1 LHSNPQ
7 EVALVPARVLL
18 PKVFS
23 AKRRRVQNQHVFS
36 ERNNRRPDAAK
47 ATTLVVNR
55 NQPDNDAQVM
65 RLYEQLLEIEQRL
78 IPTGLH
84 VFGRASE
91 LQEKADLLRM
101 VASFDRPEHGT
112 RSLPK
117 LVAEGLGIEGYDALL
132 QETSVSETKE
142 LIDSIVAEGVQKFC
156 QDGVDAAVGWLNAT
170 ASVQAEESLPVFLL
184 LKDIAG
190 QLDSNNEIESLLRA
204 LRGEYIEPGPG
215 ADVVQ
220 NPSVL
225 PTGRNTH
232 AVNPYSVPSVSAFA
246 RAQATADAL
255 LRRYFEEHGRY
266 PRAMALVLWGLDN
279 IKTQGEG
286 VAQALH
292 LLGVRP
298 VRDALNRAT
307 EIEVIPLDVLKR
319 PRIDVVMTVSGIF
332 RDLFAPTMAL
342 LDKAVR
348 RVAELDEPFEMNYVR
363 RNVAEKI
370 DLGGEFDDAVTRV
383 FSNAPG
389 NYGTNVNFMV
399 MQSQWE
405 TSDALGDLF
414 VTRKC
419 FAYTR
424 DSKGRTIEGREA
436 PERMDDALSRVEATY
451 QNIDSFEVG
460 ITDVDHY
467 FEYLGGI
474 SKAVEKR
481 AQARPAI
488 YLSDSLSPQT
498 KIRSLEETIRLET
511 RAKTLN
517 PKWYEGMLKHGFRGV
532 AEIENHVANT
542 FGWSATADAVDPWIY
557 TDIAKTFLLDS
568 IMLDR
573 LQELNPHSV
582 QSLIK
587 RLLEAHERGYWN
599 PDEDVLEKLREIIAE
614 AHQTQ

>member
-1 LHSNPQ
+1 MNPKQ
-7 EVALVPARVLL
+7 NATERDARVL
-18 PKVFS
+18 
-23 AKRRRVQNQHVFS
+23 
-36 ERNNRRPDAAK
+36 
-47 ATTLVVNR
+47 
-55 NQPDNDAQVM
+55 
-65 RLYEQLLEIEQRL
+65 RLYEQLVEIEQRL

-101 VASFDRPEHGT
+101 VASFDRPEHGV
-112 RSLPK
+112 RALPG
-117 LVAEGLGIEGYDALL
+117 LVAEALGVDCYDALL
-132 QETSVSETKE
+132 QETSANETRDLIDGIVSEA
-142 LIDSIVAEGVQKFC
+142 VRQFC
-156 QDGVDAAVGWLNAT
+156 QSGPDAAVKWLNSR
-170 ASVQAEESLPVFLL
+170 ASVDSEKSLPTFLL
-184 LKDIAG
+184 LAKVAE
-190 QLDSNNEIESLLRA
+190 QLDSNHELESLMRA

-215 ADVVQ
+215 ADIVQ
-220 NPSVL
+220 NPLVL

-232 AVNPYSVPSVSAFA
+232 AINPYSVPSQMAFA
-246 RAQATADAL
+246 RGEHTADAL
-255 LRRYFEEHGRY
+255 LRRYFDEHGRY

-307 EIEVIPLDVLKR
+307 EIEVIPIEELER

-348 RVAELDEPFEMNYVR
+348 RVARLDEPVEMNYVR
-363 RNVAEKI
+363 RNVSEKI
-370 DLGGEFDDAVTRV
+370 DVDGTEFDDAVTRV

-405 TSDALGDLF
+405 TADSLGDLF

-436 PERMDDALSRVEATY
+436 RDLMDDALSRVEATY

-467 FEYLGGI
+467 FEYLGGV
-474 SKAVEKR
+474 SRAVEKR
-481 AQARPAI
+481 AQSRPAV

-532 AEIENHVANT
+532 AEIENHVSNT

-557 TDIAKTFLLDS
+557 TDIARTFLLDS
-568 IMLDR
+568 TMFNR
-573 LQELNPHSV
+573 LQELNPHSLR
-582 QSLIK
+582 SLTK
-587 RLLEAHERGYWN
+587 RLLEAHDRGYWN
-599 PDEDVLEKLREIIAE
+599 PAEEILEKLRDLLDNP
-614 AHQTQ
+614 QDQRRG

>member
-1 LHSNPQ
+1 MT
-7 EVALVPARVLL
+7 
-18 PKVFS
+18 S
-23 AKRRRVQNQHVFS
+23 ATERDRRVVQ
-36 ERNNRRPDAAK
+36 
-47 ATTLVVNR
+47 
-55 NQPDNDAQVM
+55 
-65 RLYEQLLEIEQRL
+65 LYDRLLEIEQRL

-91 LQEKADLLRM
+91 LQEKTDLLRM
-101 VASFDRPEHGT
+101 VASFDRPELGVYA
-112 RSLPK
+112 LPK
-117 LVAEGLGIEGYDALL
+117 LVAQGLGIDGYDLL
-132 QETSVSETKE
+132 LKETASSDVLE
-142 LIDSIVAEGVQKFC
+142 LIDGIVAEAVRRFC
-156 QDGVDAAVGWLNAT
+156 DEGADAATDWLNSRAR
-170 ASVQAEESLPVFLL
+170 VEKQESLPTFQLLTNVF
-184 LKDIAG
+184 KE
-190 QLDSNNEIESLLRA
+190 LDSNHEMDSLRRA

-215 ADVVQ
+215 ADIVQ
-220 NPSVL
+220 NPLVL

-232 AVNPYSVPSVSAFA
+232 AVNPYSVPSPIAFA
-246 RAQATADAL
+246 RAEHTAGAL
-255 LRRYFEEHGRY
+255 LRRHFDEHGRY
-266 PRAMALVLWGLDN
+266 PRALALVLWGLDN

-286 VAQALH
+286 VAQALW

-298 VRDALNRAT
+298 VTDALNRTT
-307 EIEVIPLDVLKR
+307 EVEVIPLEELKR
-319 PRIDVVMTVSGIF
+319 PRMDVVMTVSGIF

-348 RVAELDEPFEMNYVR
+348 CVAALDEPLDMNYVR
-363 RNVAEKI
+363 RNVREQVDA
-370 DLGGEFDDAVTRV
+370 GGAEFDDAVTRV

-399 MQSQWE
+399 IDSRWE
-405 TSDALGDLF
+405 TPDSLGDLF

-419 FAYTR
+419 FAYAR

-436 PERMDDALSRVEATY
+436 PQLMDAALSRVEATY

-474 SKAVEKR
+474 SRAVEKR
-481 AQARPAI
+481 AQSRPAI

-532 AEIENHVANT
+532 AEIENHVLNT

-557 TDIAKTFLLDS
+557 TDITRTFLLDS
-568 IMLDR
+568 EMFNR
-573 LQELNPHSV
+573 LLALNPDSV
-582 QSLIK
+582 RALMK
-587 RLLEAHERGYWN
+587 RLLEAHHRGYWN
-599 PDEDVLEKLREIIAE
+599 PEEEILEKLRDL
-614 AHQTQ
+614 AHA